1 MIKIDVSKGDEIRTG
16 KFRNKKTIVK
26 SITYDEFGLPLIN
39 NKKVVNFKL
48 PKAKKNE
55 SNLNLVDIIQ
65 ELTTS
70 KYWIT
75 DNGKD
80 IKVAPDWVLPRYGVW
95 IKDVRGK
102 ATAIDVDE
110 DVNKLLK
117 KYNLNKN
124 DIVKL

>member
-55 SNLNLVDIIQ
+55 SNLNLVDIIH
-65 ELTTS
+65 
-70 KYWIT
+70 
-75 DNGKD
+75 DN
-80 IKVAPDWVLPRYGVW
+80 IKILDYR
-95 IKDVRGK
+95 
-102 ATAIDVDE
+102 
-110 DVNKLLK
+110 
-117 KYNLNKN
+117 
-124 DIVKL
+124 